1 MDEFHE
7 IPYSQEVLRKSIH
20 LMSLTI
26 PITYLFITQR
36 IGLSILI
43 PLTILFIIMDV
54 LSKKRNK
61 AQFFIRLIFGKML
74 RRHEVEKEYT
84 LNGASWVLISA
95 SIGVLIFPK
104 ILFITGFTILI
115 LSDISAC
122 LFGRKFGKTPLF
134 DKSWEGTSA
143 FIFVAF
149 LVVSFIGYITNAPW
163 TFFVFGY
170 IASFFGGIV
179 EAASRILKVD
189 DNISIPISICALMW
203 LGELISINFFNLS
216 YIHILN

>member
-7 IPYSQEVLRKSIH
+7 ITYSQEVLRKSIH
-20 LMSLTI
+20 LMSLSI
-26 PITYLFITQR
+26 PITYTFIPQS

-43 PLTILFIIMDV
+43 PLTILFIVIDV

-61 AQFFIRLIFGKML
+61 AQFFVRLIFGRML

-95 SIGVLIFPK
+95 TIGILVFPK
-104 ILFITGFTILI
+104 ILFVTGFSILI
-115 LSDISAC
+115 LSDIAAA

-143 FIFVAF
+143 FIIIAF
-149 LVVSFIGYITNAPW
+149 FIVSFIGYMTSAPW
-163 TFFVFGY
+163 TFFVFGF
-170 IASFFGGIV
+170 ISAFLGGMV
-179 EAASRILKVD
+179 EAASRMMKVD
-189 DNISIPISICALMW
+189 DNITIPICIGVLMW
-203 LGELISINFFNLS
+203 IGEYVSDYLFHLS
-216 YIHILN
+216 YINLLH